1 MLELIGWDVVYMLF
15 AKNLVAQL
23 IDTSSISNGD
33 IQGSNSPSPNYQIIK
48 KGQRVTCASSKAC
61 FS

>member
-1 MLELIGWDVVYMLF
+1 MLELIGWDVVYMSF

-48 KGQRVTCASSKAC
+48 KGQGVTCATSKAC